1 MPIRRT
7 ALVTAAVFCAL
18 GLTGQAYAQAANYP
32 DVCDPSITQ
41 NAERRHALRLKIAK
55 ESNDPIDVPTLERA
69 KQERI
74 DELCAINIRA
84 QKNTQETAAN
94 RQETA
99 AKEQSAAAKEQ
110 SAAAKEQ
117 SAAAKEQSAAA
128 NRQETLLQ
136 LKVTPLL
143 EKIRDNT
150 HSKSDIIQL
159 QALYQ
164 EIFQVSSGKS
174 QILPNIANL
183 LKKLGVSV

>member
-1 MPIRRT
+1 MPTHRT

-18 GLTGQAYAQAANYP
+18 GLTGQAYAQAAKYP

-55 ESNDPIDVPTLERA
+55 ESNDAIDVPALERA

-84 QKNTQETAAN
+84 QKNMQETAAN
-94 RQETA
+94 RQET
-99 AKEQSAAAKEQ
+99 
-110 SAAAKEQ
+110 
-117 SAAAKEQSAAA
+117 AAKEQSAAA

-150 HSKSDIIQL
+150 HSKSDIVQL

-174 QILPNIANL
+174 QVLPYIANL

>member
-1 MPIRRT
+1 MPSRRT
-7 ALVTAAVFCAL
+7 TLVTAAVVCAL

-55 ESNDPIDVPTLERA
+55 ESNDPIDVPALERA

-84 QKNTQETAAN
+84 QKNGQETAANWQESAANRQETAAN

-99 AKEQSAAAKEQ
+99 ANRQET
-110 SAAAKEQ
+110 
-117 SAAAKEQSAAA
+117 AAKEQSAAA

-183 LKKLGVSV
+183 LKKLGVTV

>member
-18 GLTGQAYAQAANYP
+18 GLTGQAYAQAAKYP

-55 ESNDPIDVPTLERA
+55 ESNDAIDVPALERA

-84 QKNTQETAAN
+84 QKNTQETAAI
-94 RQETA
+94 RQET
-99 AKEQSAAAKEQ
+99 
-110 SAAAKEQ
+110 AAKEQ

-164 EIFQVSSGKS
+164 DIFQVSSGKS